1 MSQKQA
7 CAIFA
12 TSFLAGLLVTAVAF
26 QPFSSTS
33 VDTPYFGFPGES
45 VDRTAQNNQAVPGVI
60 TDAQSS
66 PPQITEPLSLSN
78 LPNESAESFSNSL
91 RDHLLTLGE
100 IHTNTTSFP
109 QAVMLSTEEI
119 LSLENLAKRA
129 DNGSVS
135 VTAFNGIPVSEPT
148 EQTKDSLQPFELDEP
163 ARDSGEQF
171 VQSPVNENRSAL
183 EAQPVMER
191 EPDNSEAH
199 AADIATSVV
208 AEKPESL
215 VSNDDSTYLKTQ
227 PLASALQ
234 AAADRPAPKPMDTQG
249 HVSADTN
256 VESPDSLR
264 SLVSRTQ
271 VSSTQVSSTQ
281 TVSQDHP
288 QVEAKKAAPTPESSQ
303 GPSDAV
309 VKGLQAAAVA
319 LDKVEKTVPVQS
331 LLTRTLGQST
341 AELPPDENSSS
352 KAIYPSKTETKL
364 PLSSANTK
372 KIEPFSAESTKTL
385 PSLPQ
390 PKRWNNNPDVRLTP
404 RYARPHTETA
414 PAPPLQLE
422 QAGNPL
428 ATHPKNFNSDQ
439 HLSSDKAWVNLDEG
453 TWSEAITSTKVESP
467 VSSDTPRERIVKR
480 LSAERTATASPSPP
494 NAPLPVSNPL
504 NNTKGNSAT
513 EPQPEP
519 PIKRFIERFR
529 PASGPTPGERIRDR
543 ISQNIKRFE
552 ATTLATAT
560 SPITAWP
567 PPTELLLELDELA
580 ADSPPRPSS
589 YKDIRKW
596 VEQTASIF
604 SYIATTR
611 GPHDLQ
617 AKPALIALEKCF
629 DDGMALADTLPDIDH
644 AVQIR
649 RAAFAVKRR
658 TKTWHAAAIVSEGLT
673 EQTDAERK
681 TLDDISSLL
690 ASLEDFE
697 VNSNAIRATE
707 VRQALSAVEK
717 SELLQFDTLREAV
730 IHHYAAPNFRV
741 ALDEAFLTRLMPE
754 SPSQTETV
762 RDVILGKPVRGRRVV
777 EQITSVDLTPDA
789 DEICFDLIVDGQVST
804 YAITETGPIALT
816 SRGSGQF
823 TVKKPMKICREG
835 LIAGRSVAS
844 ASNRARLMNV
854 STSFDS
860 VPLMG
865 SLLRTLARNQHA
877 DSLPEAN
884 REVAQKIVW
893 QSCRKTDKESEEKF
907 TALSNQI
914 EDSFWQPLVRL
925 GLSPTPFMETTE
937 DRATL
942 RLRLNADTQLAAHT
956 PRPREPDGTLF
967 GYQVHESTINNA
979 FEQLGIK
986 GQQLTLEELFIHVQQ
1001 QLGLEQ
1007 KIPEDLP
1014 EGVSV
1019 AFEQVEPIRVDF
1031 EQGLIQVK
1039 ISIDAL
1045 ESGRRNWY
1053 DVIGGV
1059 TYKPVASGNTIVLQ
1073 REGPIRISG
1082 PGHRGRIEF
1091 ALRTIFGKIFPK
1103 ERPVPIV
1110 PRKFTDHPRLQN
1122 LTTLQAMSW
1131 DGWIAI
1137 ALGDSPQLQTAEIPE
1152 EQPPVVR

>member
-12 TSFLAGLLVTAVAF
+12 TSFLAGLLVTAVVF
-26 QPFSSTS
+26 QPFSIAPTT
-33 VDTPYFGFPGES
+33 TPYFGFPGES
-45 VDRTAQNNQAVPGVI
+45 EDLSAQNDPAVLEPG
-60 TDAQSS
+60 TTSQPSL
-66 PPQITEPLSLSN
+66 PQVTEVVDVSTF
-78 LPNESAESFSNSL
+78 PNELAESFSDTI
-91 RDHLLTLGE
+91 REHLLPLGE
-100 IHTNTTSFP
+100 IPTTTISFP

-135 VTAFNGIPVSEPT
+135 VTAFNGIPASET
-148 EQTKDSLQPFELDEP
+148 TDSLQPFGIDTSV
-163 ARDSGEQF
+163 ADSGAQL
-171 VQSPVNENRSAL
+171 VRSPVTDDSSEK
-183 EAQPVMER
+183 EAQPAL
-191 EPDNSEAH
+191 DYTAGKSEAN
-199 AADIATSVV
+199 AVDIGTSVA
-208 AEKPESL
+208 AEKQKSL
-215 VSNDDSTYLKTQ
+215 ASNDGSTHLETKQRYSTPQ
-227 PLASALQ
+227 PT
-234 AAADRPAPKPMDTQG
+234 ADRLPKIPLETQG
-249 HVSADTN
+249 HVSATTN
-256 VESPDSLR
+256 VDSPDSLR

-271 VSSTQVSSTQ
+271 
-281 TVSQDHP
+281 TVP
-288 QVEAKKAAPTPESSQ
+288 QNQPKIEDKNTVPAQKSSQ
-303 GPSDAV
+303 GQSDAV

-319 LDKVEKTVPVQS
+319 LDKTEKKVPVQS
-331 LLTRTLGQST
+331 LLTRTLGQSAT
-341 AELPPDENSSS
+341 RTPPAKTSSS
-352 KAIYPSKTETKL
+352 KATYPSKTETTL
-364 PLSSANTK
+364 PLPSVNTK
-372 KIEPFSAESTKTL
+372 QRLQPVSAESAKSLT
-385 PSLPQ
+385 SLPQ
-390 PKRWNNNPDVRLTP
+390 PKRWEKNLDVRLTP
-404 RYARPHTETA
+404 RYARPHTENA
-414 PAPPLQLE
+414 PSPPLQLE

-428 ATHPKNFNSDQ
+428 AINPKKVNSDQ
-439 HLSSDKAWVNLDEG
+439 HVSSDKSWVNLDEG
-453 TWSEAITSTKVESP
+453 TWSEATTSTEIESP
-467 VSSDTPRERIVKR
+467 APSDTPRERIVKR
-480 LSAERTATASPSPP
+480 LSAERKATALPPPP
-494 NAPLPVSNPL
+494 NPPLPASNPL
-504 NNTKGNSAT
+504 INTKETSST
-513 EPQPEP
+513 EPPPEP
-519 PIKRFIERFR
+519 TIKRIIERLR
-529 PASGPTPGERIRDR
+529 PGERLRDR
-543 ISQNIKRFE
+543 IGQNIKRFE
-552 ATTLATAT
+552 MTTLATAT

-567 PPTELLLELDELA
+567 PPEELLRKLDELA
-580 ADSPPRPSS
+580 ADGLPRPSS

-596 VEQTASIF
+596 VDQTTSSL
-604 SYIATTR
+604 SYIMTTR

-617 AKPALIALEKCF
+617 AIPAIITLDQCF
-629 DDGMALADTLPDIDH
+629 DDAMVLADSLSDINR
-644 AVQIR
+644 ATQIR

-658 TKTWHAAAIVSEGLT
+658 TKTWHAAAILAEGLT
-673 EQTDAERK
+673 EKTADERK
-681 TLDDISSLL
+681 TLNDISSLL
-690 ASLEDFE
+690 ASLEAFE
-697 VNSNAIRATE
+697 TNSDAVRATE
-707 VRQALSAVEK
+707 VRQALAVVER
-717 SELLQFDTLREAV
+717 SELLQFETLRQAV

-741 ALDEAFLTRLMPE
+741 ALDEVFLTRLMPE
-754 SPSQTETV
+754 SPSRTETV

-777 EQITSVDLTPDA
+777 EQITSVNLTPDA
-789 DEICFDLIVDGQVST
+789 DEICFDLTVDGQVST

-823 TVKKPMKICREG
+823 TVKKPMRICREG
-835 LIAGRSVAS
+835 LIVGQSVAS

-893 QSCRKTDKESEEKF
+893 QSCRQTDQESEKKF
-907 TALSNQI
+907 AVLSDQI

-979 FEQLGIK
+979 FERLGIK
-986 GQQLTLEELFIHVQQ
+986 GQRLALEELFIHVQQ
-1001 QLGLEQ
+1001 QLGLEE

-1031 EQGLIQVK
+1031 DQGLVQVK

-1053 DVIGGV
+1053 DVIGSV
-1059 TYKPVASGNTIVLQ
+1059 TYKPVASGNSIVLK

-1091 ALRTIFGKIFPK
+1091 TLRTIFGKIFPK

-1110 PRKFTDHPRLQN
+1110 PKKFTDHPRLQN

-1131 DGWIAI
+1131 DGWVAI
-1137 ALGDSPQLQTAEIPE
+1137 ALGDTPQLQTAETLE
-1152 EQPPVVR
+1152 EQPTVIR

>member
-12 TSFLAGLLVTAVAF
+12 TSFLAGLLVTAVVF
-26 QPFSSTS
+26 QPFSSTP

-45 VDRTAQNNQAVPGVI
+45 LDRTAQNNQVVSEVI
-60 TDAQSS
+60 TDTQPS
-66 PPQITEPLSLSN
+66 PPEITKPLNFPN
-78 LPNESAESFSNSL
+78 LPNELAESFSNSL
-91 RDHLLTLGE
+91 QKQLLTLGD

-109 QAVMLSTEEI
+109 QTVMLSTEEI
-119 LSLENLAKRA
+119 LSLENLAKRT

-148 EQTKDSLQPFELDEP
+148 KQSKDSLQPFELNEP
-163 ARDSGEQF
+163 ARDSGKQF
-171 VQSPVNENRSAL
+171 VQSPVNENQTEL
-183 EAQPVMER
+183 EVQPVMER
-191 EPDNSEAH
+191 KTENSEAH
-199 AADIATSVV
+199 AADIATSVD

-215 VSNDDSTYLKTQ
+215 VSNDASIYLKTQ
-227 PLASALQ
+227 PLPSARQ
-234 AAADRPAPKPMDTQG
+234 AAADRPAPTPMDTQG

-271 VSSTQVSSTQ
+271 VSRIQ
-281 TVSQDHP
+281 TVPQDHP
-288 QVEAKKAAPTPESSQ
+288 QVEAKKAAPTSESSQ

-309 VKGLQAAAVA
+309 AKGLQAAAAA
-319 LDKVEKTVPVQS
+319 LDKVEEAVPVQS

-352 KAIYPSKTETKL
+352 KVIYPSKTETKL
-364 PLSSANTK
+364 PLSSAYTK
-372 KIEPFSAESTKTL
+372 KIEPFSAESTKAL

-390 PKRWNNNPDVRLTP
+390 PKGRDNNPDVRLTP
-404 RYARPHTETA
+404 RYARPHTENA

-422 QAGNPL
+422 QAGKPL
-428 ATHPKNFNSDQ
+428 VTHPKNLNSDQ

-453 TWSEAITSTKVESP
+453 TWSEAITSTKAEP
-467 VSSDTPRERIVKR
+467 QVSSDTPRERIVKR
-480 LSAERTATASPSPP
+480 LSAERRATASPPPP

-504 NNTKGNSAT
+504 NNTKGTSAT
-513 EPQPEP
+513 EPPEEP

-529 PASGPTPGERIRDR
+529 PASGTTPGERIRDR

-552 ATTLATAT
+552 DTTLATAT

-567 PPTELLLELDELA
+567 PPTELLLELDKLA
-580 ADSPPRPSS
+580 ADGSPRPLS

-596 VEQTASIF
+596 VEQTVSTF

-629 DDGMALADTLPDIDH
+629 DDGMALADTLPDIDY

-673 EQTDAERK
+673 EQTDNERK

-697 VNSNAIRATE
+697 VNSNAVRATE
-707 VRQALSAVEK
+707 VQQALTTVEQ
-717 SELLQFDTLREAV
+717 SELLQFETLRQAV
-730 IHHYAAPNFRV
+730 IHNYAAPNFRV
-741 ALDEAFLTRLMPE
+741 ALDEVFLTRLMPE
-754 SPSQTETV
+754 SASQTETV
-762 RDVILGKPVRGRRVV
+762 RDVILGKPVRGQRMV

-789 DEICFDLIVDGQVST
+789 DEICFDLVVDGQVST

-823 TVKKPMKICREG
+823 TVKKPIKICSEG
-835 LIAGRSVAS
+835 LIVGRSVAS

-907 TALSNQI
+907 AALSNQI
-914 EDSFWQPLVRL
+914 EDSFWQPLLRL
-925 GLSPTPFMETTE
+925 GLNPTPFMETTE

-942 RLRLNADTQLAAHT
+942 RLRLNAGTQLAAHT

-979 FEQLGIK
+979 FERLGIK
-986 GQQLTLEELFIHVQQ
+986 GQRLTLEELFIHVQQ

-1031 EQGLIQVK
+1031 DQGLIQVK

-1045 ESGRRNWY
+1045 ESGRRDWY
-1053 DVIGGV
+1053 DVIGSV

-1091 ALRTIFGKIFPK
+1091 TLRTIFGKIFPK

-1110 PRKFTDHPRLQN
+1110 PKKFTDHPRLQN

-1137 ALGDSPQLQTAEIPE
+1137 ALGDSPQLQTAEILE

>member
-12 TSFLAGLLVTAVAF
+12 TSFLAGLLVTAVVF
-26 QPFSSTS
+26 QPFNIAPTT
-33 VDTPYFGFPGES
+33 TPYFGFPGES
-45 VDRTAQNNQAVPGVI
+45 ADLNVQKNLVVLEPGTASKV
-60 TDAQSS
+60 S
-66 PPQITEPLSLSN
+66 PPQVAEVLDFSRS
-78 LPNESAESFSNSL
+78 PNELVESFSETI
-91 RDHLLTLGE
+91 RDHLLLPGE
-100 IHTNTTSFP
+100 KPTTTISFP

-135 VTAFNGIPVSEPT
+135 VTAFNGIPASETT
-148 EQTKDSLQPFELDEP
+148 EQATDSLKPFGTDKP
-163 ARDSGEQF
+163 ADDSSEQL
-171 VQSPVNENRSAL
+171 VRSPAIEDSSDKEVP
-183 EAQPVMER
+183 PVLKGMTSK
-191 EPDNSEAH
+191 SEAKG
-199 AADIATSVV
+199 AAIDRSVA
-208 AEKPESL
+208 AEKLKSL
-215 VSNDDSTYLKTQ
+215 ASTDDSTRLETKH
-227 PLASALQ
+227 
-234 AAADRPAPKPMDTQG
+234 RNPAPQPSAGRPPQMSPETQG
-249 HVSADTN
+249 HVSVTTN
-256 VESPDSLR
+256 VDSPDSLR

-271 VSSTQVSSTQ
+271 TI
-281 TVSQDHP
+281 P
-288 QVEAKKAAPTPESSQ
+288 QNQQKTEDKNTDPPSESSRGQ
-303 GPSDAV
+303 SDAV

-319 LDKVEKTVPVQS
+319 LDKVEKKVPVQS
-331 LLTRTLGQST
+331 LLTRTLGQSST
-341 AELPPDENSSS
+341 QIPSAETSSS
-352 KAIYPSKTETKL
+352 KATYPSKSETNL
-364 PLSSANTK
+364 PLSSVNTK
-372 KIEPFSAESTKTL
+372 QRLQPVSAESAKALT
-385 PSLPQ
+385 SLPH
-390 PKRWNNNPDVRLTP
+390 PKRWEKNPDVRLTP
-404 RYARPHTETA
+404 RYARPHTENA

-428 ATHPKNFNSDQ
+428 AINPKKVNSDQ
-439 HLSSDKAWVNLDEG
+439 HISSDKSWVNLDEG
-453 TWSEAITSTKVESP
+453 TWSEATTSTKIKSP
-467 VSSDTPRERIVKR
+467 EPSDTPRERIVKR
-480 LSAERTATASPSPP
+480 LSAERNATALPPPP
-494 NAPLPVSNPL
+494 NAPLPASNPL
-504 NNTKGNSAT
+504 INTKGTSST
-513 EPQPEP
+513 EPPPEP
-519 PIKRFIERFR
+519 TIKRIIERLR
-529 PASGPTPGERIRDR
+529 PGERLRDR
-543 ISQNIKRFE
+543 IGQNIKRFE
-552 ATTLATAT
+552 TTTLATAT

-567 PPTELLLELDELA
+567 PPEELVQKLDKLA
-580 ADSPPRPSS
+580 ADGPPRPSS

-596 VEQTASIF
+596 VDQTTSSL
-604 SYIATTR
+604 SYIMTTR
-611 GPHDLQ
+611 GPHDPQ
-617 AKPALIALEKCF
+617 AIPAIITLDQCF
-629 DDGMALADTLPDIDH
+629 DDAMVLADSLSDINR
-644 AVQIR
+644 AAQIR

-658 TKTWHAAAIVSEGLT
+658 AKTWHASAILAEGIT
-673 EQTDAERK
+673 EKTAGGRN

-690 ASLEDFE
+690 ASLENFE
-697 VNSNAIRATE
+697 VNSDAGRATE
-707 VRQALSAVEK
+707 VRQALAVVER
-717 SELLQFDTLREAV
+717 SELLQIETLRQAV

-741 ALDEAFLTRLMPE
+741 ALDEVFLTRLMPE
-754 SPSQTETV
+754 SPSRTETV
-762 RDVILGKPVRGRRVV
+762 REVILGKPVRGRRVV
-777 EQITSVDLTPDA
+777 EQITSIALTPDA
-789 DEICFDLIVDGQVST
+789 DEICFDLTVDGQVST

-823 TVKKPMKICREG
+823 TVKKPMKICRDG
-835 LIAGRSVAS
+835 LIVGRSVAS

-893 QSCRKTDKESEEKF
+893 QSCRETDRESEKKF
-907 TALSNQI
+907 AVLSDQI

-979 FEQLGIK
+979 CERLGIK
-986 GQQLTLEELFIHVQQ
+986 GQRLTLEELFSHVQQ

-1031 EQGLIQVK
+1031 DQGLIQVK

-1059 TYKPVASGNTIVLQ
+1059 TYKPVASGNTIVLK

-1091 ALRTIFGKIFPK
+1091 TLRTIFGKIFPK

-1110 PRKFTDHPRLQN
+1110 PKKITEHPRLQD

-1131 DGWIAI
+1131 DGWVAI
-1137 ALGDSPQLQTAEIPE
+1137 ALGDTHQLQTAETPE
-1152 EQPPVVR
+1152 EQPPIIR

>member
-12 TSFLAGLLVTAVAF
+12 TSFLAGLLVTAVVF
-26 QPFSSTS
+26 QPFSGTP
-33 VDTPYFGFPGES
+33 VDTPYFGFPDES
-45 VDRTAQNNQAVPGVI
+45 LDRTAQNNQAVSGVI
-60 TDAQSS
+60 SDAQSS
-66 PPQITEPLSLSN
+66 PPQITEPLSLPN
-78 LPNESAESFSNSL
+78 LPNELAESFSNSL

-109 QAVMLSTEEI
+109 QTVMLSTEEI

-135 VTAFNGIPVSEPT
+135 VTAFNGISVSEPE
-148 EQTKDSLQPFELDEP
+148 EQSKDSLQPFELDGL
-163 ARDSGEQF
+163 ARDSGEQL
-171 VQSPVNENRSAL
+171 VQSPVNENQTER

-191 EPDNSEAH
+191 ETDNSEAH
-199 AADIATSVV
+199 AADIATSVA

-227 PLASALQ
+227 PLPSARQ
-234 AAADRPAPKPMDTQG
+234 AAADRPAPTPMNTQG

-271 VSSTQVSSTQ
+271 VSSTQ
-281 TVSQDHP
+281 TVPQDRP
-288 QVEAKKAAPTPESSQ
+288 QVGAKKAAPTPESSQ

-309 VKGLQAAAVA
+309 VKDLQTAAVA

-352 KAIYPSKTETKL
+352 KAIYPSKTGTKL

-372 KIEPFSAESTKTL
+372 KIEPFLAESTKTL

-439 HLSSDKAWVNLDEG
+439 HLSSDKTWVNLDEG
-453 TWSEAITSTKVESP
+453 TWSEAITSTKVETP

-480 LSAERTATASPSPP
+480 LSAERRATASPPP
-494 NAPLPVSNPL
+494 PDAPLPVSNPL
-504 NNTKGNSAT
+504 NNTKGTSAT
-513 EPQPEP
+513 EPPPEP
-519 PIKRFIERFR
+519 PIKRFIEKFR

-567 PPTELLLELDELA
+567 PPTELLLELDKLA
-580 ADSPPRPSS
+580 ADGPPRPSS

-596 VEQTASIF
+596 VEQTASTF

-629 DDGMALADTLPDIDH
+629 DDGMALADSLPDIDY

-658 TKTWHAAAIVSEGLT
+658 TKTWRAAAIVSEGLT
-673 EQTDAERK
+673 EQTDDERK
-681 TLDDISSLL
+681 TLDDISFLL
-690 ASLEDFE
+690 ASLENFE
-697 VNSNAIRATE
+697 VNSNAVRATE
-707 VRQALSAVEK
+707 VQQALTTVEK
-717 SELLQFDTLREAV
+717 SKLLQFETIRQAV

-789 DEICFDLIVDGQVST
+789 DEICFDLIVDGHVST

-835 LIAGRSVAS
+835 LIVGRSVAS

-907 TALSNQI
+907 AALSNQI

-979 FEQLGIK
+979 FERLGIK
-986 GQQLTLEELFIHVQQ
+986 GQRLTLEELFIHVQQ

-1031 EQGLIQVK
+1031 DQGLIQVK

-1045 ESGRRNWY
+1045 ESGRRDWY
-1053 DVIGGV
+1053 DVIGSV

-1110 PRKFTDHPRLQN
+1110 PKKFTDHPRLQN

>member
-1 MSQKQA
+1 M
-7 CAIFA
+7 
-12 TSFLAGLLVTAVAF
+12 
-26 QPFSSTS
+26 
-33 VDTPYFGFPGES
+33 
-45 VDRTAQNNQAVPGVI
+45 
-60 TDAQSS
+60 
-66 PPQITEPLSLSN
+66 
-78 LPNESAESFSNSL
+78 
-91 RDHLLTLGE
+91 
-100 IHTNTTSFP
+100 
-109 QAVMLSTEEI
+109 
-119 LSLENLAKRA
+119 
-129 DNGSVS
+129 
-135 VTAFNGIPVSEPT
+135 
-148 EQTKDSLQPFELDEP
+148 
-163 ARDSGEQF
+163 
-171 VQSPVNENRSAL
+171 
-183 EAQPVMER
+183 
-191 EPDNSEAH
+191 
-199 AADIATSVV
+199 
-208 AEKPESL
+208 
-215 VSNDDSTYLKTQ
+215 
-227 PLASALQ
+227 
-234 AAADRPAPKPMDTQG
+234 
-249 HVSADTN
+249 
-256 VESPDSLR
+256 
-264 SLVSRTQ
+264 
-271 VSSTQVSSTQ
+271 
-281 TVSQDHP
+281 
-288 QVEAKKAAPTPESSQ
+288 
-303 GPSDAV
+303 
-309 VKGLQAAAVA
+309 
-319 LDKVEKTVPVQS
+319 
-331 LLTRTLGQST
+331 
-341 AELPPDENSSS
+341 
-352 KAIYPSKTETKL
+352 
-364 PLSSANTK
+364 
-372 KIEPFSAESTKTL
+372 
-385 PSLPQ
+385 
-390 PKRWNNNPDVRLTP
+390 
-404 RYARPHTETA
+404 
-414 PAPPLQLE
+414 
-422 QAGNPL
+422 
-428 ATHPKNFNSDQ
+428 
-439 HLSSDKAWVNLDEG
+439 
-453 TWSEAITSTKVESP
+453 
-467 VSSDTPRERIVKR
+467 
-480 LSAERTATASPSPP
+480 
-494 NAPLPVSNPL
+494 
-504 NNTKGNSAT
+504 
-513 EPQPEP
+513 
-519 PIKRFIERFR
+519 
-529 PASGPTPGERIRDR
+529 
-543 ISQNIKRFE
+543 
-552 ATTLATAT
+552 
-560 SPITAWP
+560 
-567 PPTELLLELDELA
+567 
-580 ADSPPRPSS
+580 
-589 YKDIRKW
+589 
-596 VEQTASIF
+596 EQTASIF

-673 EQTDAERK
+673 EQSDAERK

-697 VNSNAIRATE
+697 VNSNAVGATE

-717 SELLQFDTLREAV
+717 SELLQFETLQQAV

-789 DEICFDLIVDGQVST
+789 DEICFDLTVDGEVST

-823 TVKKPMKICREG
+823 AVKKPIRICREG
-835 LIAGRSVAS
+835 LIIGRSVAS

-907 TALSNQI
+907 AALSSQI

-979 FEQLGIK
+979 CERLGIK
-986 GQQLTLEELFIHVQQ
+986 GQRLTLEELFIHVQQ

-1007 KIPEDLP
+1007 NIPEDLP

-1031 EQGLIQVK
+1031 DQGLIQVK
-1039 ISIDAL
+1039 IAIDAL
-1045 ESGRRNWY
+1045 ESGRRDWY
-1053 DVIGGV
+1053 DVIGSV
-1059 TYKPVASGNTIVLQ
+1059 AYKPVASGNTIVLQ

-1091 ALRTIFGKIFPK
+1091 TLRTIFGKIFPK
-1103 ERPVPIV
+1103 ERPIPIV
-1110 PRKFTDHPRLQN
+1110 PKKFTDHPRLQN
-1122 LTTLQAMSW
+1122 LTTLQAISW
-1131 DGWIAI
+1131 DGWTAI

-1152 EQPPVVR
+1152 EQQPVVR

>member
-12 TSFLAGLLVTAVAF
+12 TSFLAGLLVTAVVF
-26 QPFSSTS
+26 QPFSIAPT
-33 VDTPYFGFPGES
+33 TAPYFGFPGES
-45 VDRTAQNNQAVPGVI
+45 EALNAQNNSVASDPTIASQ
-60 TDAQSS
+60 
-66 PPQITEPLSLSN
+66 PPPPETTEALSFSEF
-78 LPNESAESFSNSL
+78 PNELAESISNTL
-91 RDHLLTLGE
+91 REHLLPLGE
-100 IHTNTTSFP
+100 KHTTTISFP
-109 QAVMLSTEEI
+109 QAVMLSTEEM

-135 VTAFNGIPVSEPT
+135 VTAFNGIPASEKREQVT
-148 EQTKDSLQPFELDEP
+148 EKAKDSLKPFSRRAEQAKE
-163 ARDSGEQF
+163 SGEQL
-171 VQSPVNENRSAL
+171 VRSAADEVSSEQ
-183 EAQPVMER
+183 EALPVVNKMTSK
-191 EPDNSEAH
+191 SEANT
-199 AADIATSVV
+199 ADIGTLAP
-208 AEKPESL
+208 AEKPSL
-215 VSNDDSTYLKTQ
+215 ASNDGSKHLETPQ
-227 PLASALQ
+227 PLA
-234 AAADRPAPKPMDTQG
+234 DRTPQVPPETQG
-249 HVSADTN
+249 HVSATTN
-256 VESPDSLR
+256 VDSPDSLR

-271 VSSTQVSSTQ
+271 PVPR
-281 TVSQDHP
+281 SQPETEDKSIGP
-288 QVEAKKAAPTPESSQ
+288 PPESFRGQ
-303 GPSDAV
+303 SDSV

-319 LDKVEKTVPVQS
+319 LDKVEKKVPVQS
-331 LLTRTLGQST
+331 LLTRTLGQSSTETFSAET
-341 AELPPDENSSS
+341 ASS
-352 KAIYPSKTETKL
+352 KATYPSKTETKL
-364 PLSSANTK
+364 PVSSKNTQQRLQAV
-372 KIEPFSAESTKTL
+372 SAESANVL
-385 PSLPQ
+385 SSLPQ
-390 PKRWNNNPDVRLTP
+390 PKRWEKNADVRLTP
-404 RYARPHTETA
+404 RYARPRTETA

-428 ATHPKNFNSDQ
+428 AINPKKVNSDQ
-439 HLSSDKAWVNLDEG
+439 HQSFNKSWVNLDEG
-453 TWSEAITSTKVESP
+453 SWSEATASTKKVSP
-467 VSSDTPRERIVKR
+467 EPLDTPRERIVKR
-480 LSAERTATASPSPP
+480 LSAERKATALPPPP
-494 NAPLPVSNPL
+494 NAPLPTSNPL
-504 NNTKGNSAT
+504 IHTKGTSST
-513 EPQPEP
+513 EPPPEP
-519 PIKRFIERFR
+519 TIKRIIEKLR
-529 PASGPTPGERIRDR
+529 PGERLRDR
-543 ISQNIKRFE
+543 IGQNIKRFE
-552 ATTLATAT
+552 TTTLATAT

-567 PPTELLLELDELA
+567 PPEELLRNLDELA
-580 ADSPPRPSS
+580 ADGPPRPSS

-596 VEQTASIF
+596 VDQTTSSL
-604 SYIATTR
+604 SYIMTTR

-617 AKPALIALEKCF
+617 AIPAIITLDECF
-629 DDGMALADTLPDIDH
+629 HDAMVLADSLSDIDR
-644 AVQIR
+644 AAQIR

-658 TKTWHAAAIVSEGLT
+658 TKTWHAAAILAEGIT
-673 EQTDAERK
+673 EKTADERT
-681 TLDDISSLL
+681 TLNDISSLL
-690 ASLEDFE
+690 ASLEAFE
-697 VNSNAIRATE
+697 MNSTAGRATE
-707 VRQALSAVEK
+707 VRQALAVIERL
-717 SELLQFDTLREAV
+717 ELLQFETLRQAV

-741 ALDEAFLTRLMPE
+741 ALDEEFLTRLMPE
-754 SPSQTETV
+754 SPSRTETV

-789 DEICFDLIVDGQVST
+789 DEICFDLTVDGQVST

-823 TVKKPMKICREG
+823 TVKKPIKICREG
-835 LIAGRSVAS
+835 LIVGRSVAS

-893 QSCRKTDKESEEKF
+893 QSCRETDQESEKRF
-907 TALSNQI
+907 AILSEQI

-925 GLSPTPFMETTE
+925 GLSPTPLMETTE

-979 FEQLGIK
+979 FERLGLK
-986 GQQLTLEELFIHVQQ
+986 GQRLALEELFIHVQQ

-1031 EQGLIQVK
+1031 DQGLVQVK

-1053 DVIGGV
+1053 DVIGSV
-1059 TYKPVASGNTIVLQ
+1059 TYKPVTSGNTIVLK
-1073 REGPIRISG
+1073 REGPIRIGG

-1110 PRKFTDHPRLQN
+1110 PKKFTDHPRLKD

-1131 DGWIAI
+1131 DGWVAI
-1137 ALGDSPQLQTAEIPE
+1137 ALGDTPQLQTAETPE
-1152 EQPPVVR
+1152 EQPTVIR